1 MKSTSDA
8 LGKVIANARE
18 KLCISQ
24 EKLAERAGVHRT
36 YVSQL
41 ERGLKSPML
50 DVLAKIAL
58 GLDIKLSRFMQ
69 LLEDE
74 LG

>member
-1 MKSTSDA
+1 MKSTGDA
-8 LGKVIANARE
+8 LGKVIAKSRE
-18 KLCISQ
+18 KLGISQ

-41 ERGLKSPML
+41 ERGLKSPTL
-50 DVLAKIAL
+50 DILSKISL
-58 GLDIKLSRFMQ
+58 GLDIKLSRLMR